1 MLQELDGGHLLLLN
15 LLFPEA
21 EHAVDGRLKLPR
33 FPAALFRSVLVRLR
47 DARSLGA
54 WFGAWQVVY
63 LGARVGA

>member
-21 EHAVDGRLKLPR
+21 EHAVDGRLKLPHGLV
-33 FPAALFRSVLVRLR
+33 ALFSSVRFRLR

-54 WFGAWQVVY
+54 LFGVRQVAFRGAL
-63 LGARVGA
+63 LGA

>member
-21 EHAVDGRLKLPR
+21 EHAVDGRLKLPHGLV
-33 FPAALFRSVLVRLR
+33 ALFSSVRFRLR

-54 WFGAWQVVY
+54 LFGAWQVVFWA
-63 LGARVGA
+63 LVVA